1 MDADL
6 IQREI
11 DLALLS
17 PLVREVRI
25 PPRPS
30 LLQAVQDELQSEDP
44 DPRRLAH
51 LVSGDVA
58 MSAALLKIANSP
70 LMGLTRRAETVE
82 QTFILLGMLNVEA
95 LLVEIT
101 LRREIGAQGPALHR
115 FWDVATKRAHAM
127 AFLARRERLAP
138 SDIAHTLGL
147 FLDVGIALLMLRPL
161 TPPYL
166 NTLNLANES
175 EAPFTEIERE
185 RHGTDHA
192 LVGAAMARS
201 WGVSQTVQLAVRLHH
216 EYTRLPDP
224 ATPKVLRDLVAL
236 SCVVDH
242 AIQRHEGRHKQMEW
256 QKAGPRALQ
265 ALGLNEAGLE
275 DWVAELHSL
284 FDHEA

>member
-1 MDADL
+1 MDATV

-25 PPRPS
+25 PPRPT
-30 LLQAVQDELQSEDP
+30 LLQAVQEELQADDP

-101 LRREIGAQGPALHR
+101 LRRELGAEGPALNR

-127 AFLARRERLAP
+127 AYLARRERLAP
-138 SDIAHTLGL
+138 SDVAHTLGL

-166 NTLNLANES
+166 NTLSLANES
-175 EAPFTEIERE
+175 SEPFTQIERE

-216 EYTRLPDP
+216 EYQRLPDP
-224 ATPKVLRDLVAL
+224 AMPKVLRDLVAL
-236 SCVVDH
+236 ACVVDY
-242 AIQRHEGRHKQMEW
+242 AIQRQEGRHKQMEW
-256 QKAGPRALQ
+256 QKAGALAMQ
-265 ALGLNEAGLE
+265 VLGLDEPMLEA
-275 DWVAELHSL
+275 WVAELHTL
-284 FDHEA
+284 FVRET